1 MPAPRL
7 LPKSI
12 ITATLAQ
19 ERKVE
24 IDKGIK
30 LVKAIEALRETKVEE
45 EQKLER
51 FRVEMI
57 QKVQIEID
65 SFIKKR
71 DGLKQ
76 EITILEAKLQEH
88 GRK

>member
-1 MPAPRL
+1 MPAPHL

-12 ITATLAQ
+12 VQATLAQ

-24 IDKGIK
+24 IDKGVK
-30 LVKAIEALRETKVEE
+30 LAKAIEALRETKVEE
-45 EQKLER
+45 EQTLER
-51 FRVEMI
+51 FRVETI

-65 SFIKKR
+65 SYIRKR
-71 DGLKQ
+71 DALKE
-76 EITILEAKLQEH
+76 EIETLQANIKDY